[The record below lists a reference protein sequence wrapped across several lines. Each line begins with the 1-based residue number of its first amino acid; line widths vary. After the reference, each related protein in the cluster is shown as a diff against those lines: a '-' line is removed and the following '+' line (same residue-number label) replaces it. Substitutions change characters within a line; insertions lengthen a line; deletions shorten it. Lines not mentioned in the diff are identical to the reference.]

1 MSMMS
6 RTMERSADKAAPA
19 SQSQNGRPT
28 WTPPPDGAWTYD
40 DYARL
45 PDNGFRYEVID
56 GALVMSPAPLV
67 RHQKTFR
74 QLFTHLV
81 RHCERHRLGEVLS
94 APIDVMLGDRATPV
108 QPDIVFVSQDRLP
121 IVGRE
126 RIEGAP
132 DLVVE
137 ILSRSTAARDR
148 GVKFDIYAAAG
159 VREYWLVDPE
169 ERTLEVFVLRGQ
181 AYAPLGTYRP
191 GDVAASE
198 LLAGLKLKVKELFQN

>member
-1 MSMMS
+1 MS
-6 RTMERSADKAAPA
+6 TMTRIANRSAAVASPA
-19 SQSQNGRPT
+19 SRLTNGHAA
-28 WTPPPDGAWTYD
+28 WVPPPDGAWTFD

-67 RHQKTFR
+67 RHQTTFR
-74 QLFTHLV
+74 QLFKHLV
-81 RHCERHRLGEVLS
+81 RHVERRRLGEVWS
-94 APIDVMLGDRATPV
+94 APIDVVLGDRATPV
-108 QPDIVFVSQDRLP
+108 QPDIVFVARERLH

-148 GVKFDIYAAAG
+148 GLKFDLYAASG
-159 VREYWLVDPE
+159 VREYWLADPD
-169 ERTLEVFVLRGQ
+169 ERTLEVYVLRGQ
-181 AYAPLGTYRP
+181 AYAPLGSYRP
-191 GDVAASE
+191 GEVAASE
-198 LLAGLKLKVKELFQN
+198 LLPDLKLNVKELFED

>member
-1 MSMMS
+1 MGTMT
-6 RTMERSADKAAPA
+6 RTADRSAAAAAPA
-19 SQSQNGRPT
+19 SRPPNGHDA
-28 WTPPPDGAWTYD
+28 WAPPPDGAWTYD

-67 RHQKTFR
+67 RHQSTFR
-74 QLFTHLV
+74 QLFKVLV
-81 RHCERHRLGEVLS
+81 RHVERHRLGEVWS
-94 APIDVMLGDRATPV
+94 APIDVVLGDRATPV
-108 QPDIVFVSQDRLP
+108 QPDIVFVAQSRLH

-148 GVKFDIYAAAG
+148 GLKFDLYAASG
-159 VREYWLVDPE
+159 VREYWLVDPD
-169 ERTLEVFVLRGQ
+169 ERSLEVYVLRGQ
-181 AYAPLGTYRP
+181 AYAPLGSYRP
-191 GDVAASE
+191 GEVAASE
-198 LLAGLKLKVKELFQN
+198 LLPALKLKVKGLFED

>member
-1 MSMMS
+1 MS
-6 RTMERSADKAAPA
+6 TMTRAAARSDTTAPPVIKTPNGHAA
-19 SQSQNGRPT
+19 
-28 WTPPPDGAWTYD
+28 WTPPPDGAWTYE

-56 GALVMSPAPLV
+56 GALVMSPAPLMGHQLISAALMSAMRAYV
-67 RHQKTFR
+67 R
-74 QLFTHLV
+74 
-81 RHCERHRLGEVLS
+81 RHRLGIIVAAPVDVL
-94 APIDVMLGDRATPV
+94 LGGRATPV
-108 QPDIVFVSQDRLP
+108 QPDIVFVTRDRLP

-126 RIEGAP
+126 RIEGTP

-148 GVKFDIYAAAG
+148 GLKFDLYAATG

-181 AYAPLGTYRP
+181 AYAPWGCYRP
-191 GDVAASE
+191 GEVAASE
-198 LLAGLKLKVKELFQN
+198 LLPGMKLKMKDLFED